1 MTDSP
6 KKLPARYSQKA
17 QEAYGR
23 FLGSNDLSGVADIV
37 LEAVLDYLPSTT
49 ASQAPT
55 PQSTEEL
62 RDDLRL
68 MEDLGF
74 DSLAVAELVFFLE
87 EIFPV
92 TINNVEILS
101 VRTLG
106 DLRQFVDTKLRES
119 TARPEA

>member
-1 MTDSP
+1 MTDGL

-23 FLGSNDLSGVADIV
+23 FIQSNDLSGVAYIV
-37 LEAVLDYLPSTT
+37 LEAVLDYLPSKTD
-49 ASQAPT
+49 SQTPAPQT
-55 PQSTEEL
+55 PEDL
-62 RDDLRL
+62 REDSRL

-92 TINNVEILS
+92 TINNVEIQS
-101 VRTLG
+101 VRTLA
-106 DLRQFVDTKLRES
+106 DLRQFVDAKLRES
-119 TARPEA
+119 TAKPEA

>member
-49 ASQAPT
+49 STQTPP

-92 TINNVEILS
+92 TINNVEIVS